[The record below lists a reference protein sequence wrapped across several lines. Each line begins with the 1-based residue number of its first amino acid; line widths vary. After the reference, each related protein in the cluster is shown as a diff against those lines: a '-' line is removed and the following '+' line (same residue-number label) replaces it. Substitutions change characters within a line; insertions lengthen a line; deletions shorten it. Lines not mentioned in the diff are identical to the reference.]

1 MGKADS
7 LGMRMKSYESVTKN
21 FLMKR
26 TPIIIRLDG
35 RAFHSFTKRSVIK
48 QSCIKDPFSDIM
60 QGCMT
65 HTALSLCKQIQGTA
79 LSYHQSDEISL
90 LLTDWETT
98 ETQQWFD
105 GNIQKIVSLSASIAT
120 LAFNKVYAEYETIED
135 YPKLPMFDSRVFN
148 LPKEEVVNYFLWR
161 QQDASRNSVNMLAQ
175 YHFSHRELQGKKNNE
190 MQDKLILEKGVNWN
204 DIETWKK
211 RGTCVVKTPVSV
223 VVTPRKVFGKEEDE
237 MITNTVSRARWI
249 PDYEI
254 PIFSQDRDYINQ
266 YLK

>member
-1 MGKADS
+1 MSKTDS
-7 LGMRMKSYESVTKN
+7 LGDRMKGYESIPKL

-35 RAFHSFTKRSVIK
+35 RAFHSFTKRKTIK
-48 QSCIKDPFSDIM
+48 ETLIDDPFSDLM
-60 QGCMT
+60 NHCMVET
-65 HTALSLCKQIQGTA
+65 TRALCNQIQGVKVGYT
-79 LSYHQSDEISL
+79 QSDEISL

-120 LAFNKVYAEYETIED
+120 LVFNKVYAEYETIED

-223 VVTPRKVFGKEEDE
+223 VVTPRKVFGKEENE